1 MSAPHT
7 AASEQPAGKLP
18 AVLQALRALAETD
31 LAPPAFYDQWLATL
45 CDGSGALAGRAWL
58 AAAAAT
64 WQPIAAAG
72 QAAGLPE
79 LPTER
84 LEQLRRDRLP
94 ILSHAPG
101 EADSRAGDAG
111 AETTVGVTEVWAPW
125 ITAGELRGAVVV
137 VFALT
142 NPQAQQGCALF
153 VVEACDTVE
162 RFHLLHDRRDALRRA
177 EFKERELQL
186 DEKLHRRLD
195 LKTTAATIANDGRHF
210 LGVDRVSVALYYGRG
225 KIRVVAVSGQTELV
239 NRAGAMRA
247 LASLAQAWLL
257 KWPIY
262 IAFPRS
268 QATVELT
275 ADVSGLVSD
284 PASLDW
290 GKSSREEVLDWES
303 REYPPEF
310 TTAIERYVDEQ
321 LVKRV
326 IIAPLMEYAY
336 YDEHRF
342 SYYTF
347 REENTLHGAL
357 ILETFGEAKPI
368 ADEAKKI
375 AALVCGAT
383 AAIRNARQYERLWL
397 HPLWRVLGNVWD
409 FLFGPGKLLRTALI
423 LGVLGAG
430 IAALFLTDTDY
441 TAYCRG
447 KLEPVERRRVFAGL
461 DGVVRKVHVRHG
473 ASVNVGDALIELQNT
488 DLDIATVDL
497 QGRRTSAFEQSLS
510 TKRSLIDGGA
520 LSPAERTRLSGEEAR
535 LTQEIASLDRQLA
548 LLDEKRKELVIR
560 SPIQGEITT
569 WNADDLLAGRPVR
582 QGQQLLTVARV
593 DGPWELELNVADD
606 RSGRVVEAEK
616 TAKLVKNPQ
625 PLRVTY
631 SPAVDPGLV
640 REAKVVEI
648 QNSADVHGP
657 NSLGGG
663 GNAVIVRAAIDPA
676 DLPQRR
682 PGAEAAAHIHCGR
695 RSVAYV
701 WSRDI
706 VDFFRS
712 RILFRWF

>member
-18 AVLQALRALAETD
+18 AVLQALRALADTD
-31 LAPPAFYDQWLATL
+31 LAPPAFYDQWLTTL
-45 CDGSGALAGRAWL
+45 CTGSGALAGRAWL

-72 QAAGLPE
+72 QSAGLPE

-84 LEQLRRDRLP
+84 LEQLRRERLP
-94 ILSHAPG
+94 ILSQSPS
-101 EADSRAGDAG
+101 EADSREGEVS
-111 AETTVGVTEVWAPW
+111 AETAPGVTEVWAPW

-137 VFALT
+137 VFAVDH
-142 NPQAQQGCALF
+142 PQAQQGCARF
-153 VVEACDTVE
+153 VVEACDSIE
-162 RFHLLHDRRDALRRA
+162 RFHLLHDRREALRRV
-177 EFKERELQL
+177 ELKERELRL
-186 DEKLHRRLD
+186 DETLHRTLD
-195 LKTTAATIANDGRHF
+195 LKTTVAVIANDGRQF
-210 LGVDRVSVALYYGRG
+210 LGVDRVSVVLCESRR
-225 KIRVVAVSGQTELV
+225 KTRVAAVSGQTELV

-247 LASLAQAWLL
+247 LTQVARAWHHES
-257 KWPIY
+257 PHTTV
-262 IAFPRS
+262 FPAPRGDALFVYDELGRVFPLPPAV
-268 QATVELT
+268 ATTL
-275 ADVSGLVSD
+275 
-284 PASLDW
+284 
-290 GKSSREEVLDWES
+290 
-303 REYPPEF
+303 
-310 TTAIERYVDEQ
+310 ERYIDEQ
-321 LVKRV
+321 FCKQIIIVPLTEQPSRTDDTLTLHESPEKREV
-326 IIAPLMEYAY
+326 
-336 YDEHRF
+336 
-342 SYYTF
+342 
-347 REENTLHGAL
+347 LHGAL
-357 ILETFGEAKPI
+357 MIETFGEAKPI
-368 ADEAKKI
+368 ADEAQKI
-375 AALVCGAT
+375 AALVRGAT

-397 HPLWRVLGNVWD
+397 HPLWRALGNVGD

-423 LGVLGAG
+423 LSVLAAG
-430 IAALFLTDTDY
+430 TAALFLTDTDY

-473 ASVNVGDALIELQNT
+473 AHVNIGDALIELQNT

-535 LTQEIASLDRQLA
+535 LTQEIASLDRQLT
-548 LLDEKRKELVIR
+548 LLDQKRNELVIR
-560 SPIQGEITT
+560 SPIKGEITT

-593 DGPWELELNVADD
+593 DGPWELELNVPDD

-616 TAKLVKNPQ
+616 ASGLG
-625 PLRVTY
+625 LRVTY

-640 REAKVVEI
+640 REATVIEI
-648 QNSADVHGP
+648 QNSADVHGAE
-657 NSLGGG
+657 
-663 GNAVIVRAAIDPA
+663 GNVVIVRASINPE

-695 RSVAYV
+695 RSLAYV
-701 WSRDI
+701 WSRDL
-706 VDFFRS
+706 VDFVRS

>member
-1 MSAPHT
+1 MSAPFT
-7 AASEQPAGKLP
+7 AAPEQPIGKLP

-31 LAPPAFYDQWLATL
+31 LAPQAFYDQWLATL
-45 CDGSGALAGRAWL
+45 CSGSSAIAGRAWL
-58 AAAAAT
+58 AVSSAT

-72 QAAGLPE
+72 QSAGLLE

-84 LEQLRRDRLP
+84 LEQLRRERLP
-94 ILSHAPG
+94 ILSHAAG
-101 EADSRAGDAG
+101 EAAADNAL
-111 AETTVGVTEVWAPW
+111 GVTEVWAPW

-142 NPQAQQGCALF
+142 NPQAQQGCAMF

-162 RFHLLHDRRDALRRA
+162 RFQLLHDRRDALRRA

-195 LKTTAATIANDGRHF
+195 LKTTTAVIANDGRHF

-247 LASLAQAWLL
+247 LAGLAQAWLR
-257 KWPIY
+257 KCPTH

-275 ADVSGLVSD
+275 ADVSDLVSD

-290 GKSSREEVLDWES
+290 GKTRREDQLDWES

-310 TTAIERYVDEQ
+310 TAAIERYVDEQ

-326 IIAPLMEYAY
+326 VIAPLMEYAY

-347 REENTLHGAL
+347 RKENTLHGAL
-357 ILETFGEAKPI
+357 ILETFGEGKPI

-409 FLFGPGKLLRTALI
+409 FLFGPGKLLRTVITVTMVMTVISCLYSI
-423 LGVLGAG
+423 E
-430 IAALFLTDTDY
+430 TDY

-447 KLEPVERRRVFAGL
+447 RLEPVERRRVFAGL
-461 DGVVRKVHVRHG
+461 DGVVRKVLVRHG
-473 ASVNVGDALIELQNT
+473 AHVNIGDALIELQNT

-510 TKRSLIDGGA
+510 TKRSLIDGGQ

-535 LTQEIASLDRQLA
+535 LTQEIASLDRQLT
-548 LLDEKRKELVIR
+548 LLDQKRKELVIR

-593 DGPWELELNVADD
+593 DGPWELELNVPDD
-606 RSGRVVEAEK
+606 RSGRVVEA
-616 TAKLVKNPQ
+616 AKASRIGL
-625 PLRVTY
+625 LRVTY

-640 REAKVVEI
+640 REATVIEI
-648 QNSADVHGP
+648 QNSADVHGAE
-657 NSLGGG
+657 
-663 GNAVIVRAAIDPA
+663 GNVVIVRASINPE

-695 RSVAYV
+695 RSLAYV
-701 WSRDI
+701 WSRDV